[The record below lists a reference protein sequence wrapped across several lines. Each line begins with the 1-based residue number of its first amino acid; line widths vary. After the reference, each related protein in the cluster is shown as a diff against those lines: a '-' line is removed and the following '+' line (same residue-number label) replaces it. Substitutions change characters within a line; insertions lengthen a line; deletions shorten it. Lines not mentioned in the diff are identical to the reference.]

1 MAFASLEQIAT
12 ILNMTPQMVNRH
24 VKLHGMPRVGRGE
37 YDLVKCVHWYIDY
50 LKQKI
55 DEARKGGET
64 EAQARQ
70 RLVIADAN
78 MKELSYARARGRV
91 VELDIAK
98 QLWARLVLAFKSK
111 LLLMPSK
118 LATLVMGRE
127 NPNEVREII
136 EREVTEALNEL
147 SQARIDTA
155 DLSRS
160 RSFDEGSRGLRKPAA
175 KARRKR
181 VGRQRKSL
189 EPPKQ
194 RRARKVEDGAGGIP
208 KGDDER
214 DRGSQGGD
222 GDTHDGSKDRKD
234 GSDQ

>member
-1 MAFASLEQIAT
+1 MAFATLEQIAT
-12 ILNMTPQMVNRH
+12 VLNMTPQMVNRH

-37 YDLVKCVHWYIDY
+37 YDLVKSVHWYINY
-50 LKQKI
+50 LKRQI
-55 DEARKGGET
+55 EEARKGGET

-78 MKELSYARARGRV
+78 MKELSYARARGKM

-118 LATLVMGRE
+118 LPTLVMGRD

-136 EREVTEALNEL
+136 EKEVTEALNEL

-160 RSFDEGSRGLRKPAA
+160 QSSDEGGRGLRKPAA

-181 VGRQRKSL
+181 VGGQRKGA

-194 RRARKVEDGAGGIP
+194 RRARKVENGTGGVP
-208 KGDDER
+208 KGDDGR
-214 DRGSQGGD
+214 DSGPQSGD
-222 GDTHDGSKDRKD
+222 SHSDDGSKDRKD
-234 GSDQ
+234 GSD